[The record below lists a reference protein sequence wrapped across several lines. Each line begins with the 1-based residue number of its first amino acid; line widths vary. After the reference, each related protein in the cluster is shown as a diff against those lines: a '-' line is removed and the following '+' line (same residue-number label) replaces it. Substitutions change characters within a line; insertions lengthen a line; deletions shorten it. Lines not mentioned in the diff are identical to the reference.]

1 MWTSNVF
8 TQPSDWRI
16 DSIHGPLFLLDLV
29 NHGCFFWVMAVVWS
43 LSTAVKFS
51 PHGMRLHHMFFPG
64 GGRLGHLFWL
74 CAMKVIQW
82 ITNVWV
88 SNQENEKRWQ
98 NLSLCWVWADGTT
111 WPPYRSDQA
120 AVRQL
125 VRDQKGNTQMRFCR
139 NSLMYLFFTF
149 AERLSTY
156 GFVYSAGIFINK

>member
-1 MWTSNVF
+1 MDIQCFHTTFWLGNWQHSWPLV
-8 TQPSDWRI
+8 PARSGEPR
-16 DSIHGPLFLLDLV
+16 LFLLS
-29 NHGCFFWVMAVVWS
+29 H
-43 LSTAVKFS
+43 
-51 PHGMRLHHMFFPG
+51 G
-64 GGRLGHLFWL
+64 GGMEFKYCCEILSPWNETASHVLPWGSRLGHLFWL

-120 AVRQL
+120 AVRQH
-125 VRDQKGNTQMRFCR
+125 VRDQKGNTQMWFCR